1 MVKNGTN
8 FQSNSSQRQ
17 ADIALEKQ
25 EEASRQKLHNTGK
38 GFAKGTIKTA
48 ALVGGLVAAP
58 GVALASGVKKI
69 HDKNKEHFD
78 ELSKSNGQLNEK
90 SETDSYDSVP
100 ETESRKAGS
109 IGSAGAGISSIAPSK
124 NSGAAITIDGHN
136 INLQP
141 GTSVTIGKDGS
152 VKFSN
157 AQLDPTSV
165 QASQHPFDHTIDQ
178 TGYARQYGDQMN
190 QYNANL
196 QNNPNNPNAAYQQ
209 AFNNQNQGGF
219 PTQVFQN
226 SEQMK
231 KDYAN
236 KGYNQT
242 AAGIGKNQE
251 SAVKGEMSK
260 DQQNTKSKNLQ
271 TDGPEVGA

>member
-1 MVKNGTN
+1 MTENVTN
-8 FQSNSSQRQ
+8 FQNNSSQRQ
-17 ADIALEKQ
+17 VDIALEKQ
-25 EEASRQKLHNTGK
+25 EEASRQRLHNTGK

-48 ALVGGLVAAP
+48 AMVGGLVAAP
-58 GVALASGVKKI
+58 GMALAAGVKKI
-69 HDKNKEHFD
+69 HDKNKEHLD
-78 ELSKSNGQLNEK
+78 ELSESNDQQNEK
-90 SETDSYDSVP
+90 TETDSYDSMP
-100 ETESRKAGS
+100 KGKTGS
-109 IGSAGAGISSIAPSK
+109 LGSSGAGLSSIAPGK
-124 NSGAAITIDGHN
+124 NGGASITIDGHN

-157 AQLDPTSV
+157 AQLDPASV

-190 QYNANL
+190 QYNTNL
-196 QNNPNNPNAAYQQ
+196 QNNPNDPNAAYQQ
-209 AFNNQNQGGF
+209 AFNNQNQGNF
-219 PTQVFQN
+219 PTQAFQN

-231 KDYAN
+231 RDYAD

-251 SAVKGEMSK
+251 SAVKGEMAK
-260 DQQNTKSKNLQ
+260 EQQNTKNKSLQ
-271 TDGPEVGA
+271 TNGPEVSA

>member
-1 MVKNGTN
+1 MTKNITN
-8 FQSNSSQRQ
+8 FQNNSSQRQ
-17 ADIALEKQ
+17 VDAALEKQ
-25 EEASRQKLHNTGK
+25 EEASRQRLHNAGK

-48 ALVGGLVAAP
+48 AMVGGLVAAP
-58 GVALASGVKKI
+58 GMALAAGVKKI
-69 HDKNKEHFD
+69 HDKSKDHLD
-78 ELSKSNGQLNEK
+78 ELSESNDQQNEK
-90 SETDSYDSVP
+90 TETGFYDSVP
-100 ETESRKAGS
+100 KGKTGS
-109 IGSAGAGISSIAPSK
+109 LGSAGVGLSSIAPSK
-124 NSGAAITIDGHN
+124 NGGASITIDGHN

-190 QYNANL
+190 QYNTNL
-196 QNNPNNPNAAYQQ
+196 QNNPNDPNAAYQQ
-209 AFNNQNQGGF
+209 AFNNQNRGSF
-219 PTQVFQN
+219 PTQAFQN

-231 KDYAN
+231 KDYAD

-251 SAVKGEMSK
+251 SAVKGEMAK
-260 DQQNTKSKNLQ
+260 EQQNTKNKSLQ
-271 TDGPEVGA
+271 TDGPEVNA